1 MLNPGED
8 RIQPCLFD
16 RLIDENPESKI
27 DSRAERAISLKRY
40 REGVLRDL
48 AWLMN
53 SKAHLL
59 TEDITSYGEVSR
71 SVLNFGIPDLCGQ
84 LASGLDL
91 GLIENQ
97 IVEAIKAFEPRIIP
111 ETITVTAVAGG
122 ENSGPNIVAFEIRGD
137 LWANPV
143 PEQLHIKTQIDME
156 TGQCVF

>member
-1 MLNPGED
+1 MLNPGDD

-16 RLIDENPESKI
+16 RLIDENPESKL
-27 DSRAERAISLKRY
+27 DSRAERAISMKRY

-53 SKAHLL
+53 SKAHLPS
-59 TEDITSYGEVSR
+59 EDINSFGEVSR

-84 LASGLDL
+84 LAGGLDL
-91 GLIENQ
+91 VEIEGQ
-97 IVEAIKAFEPRIIP
+97 IVDAIKAFEPRIIP
-111 ETITVTAVAGG
+111 ETISVSAIGGG
-122 ENSGPNIVAFEIRGD
+122 EQYGPNIVAFEIRGD